1 MFFKNRPTMNIRPHV
16 LPALLIFIFSI
27 TVLADEPTID
37 YPLLEVEDGD
47 TLLLEIAGEPV
58 RVQLLGIDAPE
69 DAENPKFKLDLEKTE
84 MQPGQLKQLG
94 AAATGHLQ
102 SLVTVGEMVTIQGD
116 IREKDRYGR
125 VPAIVSNTDGR
136 ALPDAMVQD
145 GYAIALEPTE
155 QDYAY
160 GRRLDRLERFSRK
173 SNNGLWGTHPEEFR
187 NWYDRTR

>member
-1 MFFKNRPTMNIRPHV
+1 MKPHV
-16 LPALLIFIFSI
+16 LPALLILIFSSA
-27 TVLADEPTID
+27 VLADGPVVG

-47 TLLLEIAGEPV
+47 TLLLEIGGESV

-69 DAENPKFKLDLEKTE
+69 DAENPKFKLDLEKTG
-84 MQPGQLKQLG
+84 MQHKQLKQLG
-94 AAATGHLQ
+94 SAATGHLQ
-102 SLVTVGEMVTIQGD
+102 SLVTPGEMVTIQGD

-125 VPAIVSNTDGR
+125 VPAIVSNTGGR
-136 ALPDAMVQD
+136 VLPDAMVQD
-145 GYAIALEPTE
+145 GYAIALVPTE